1 MTIQRKGNQMPEEI
15 KIRYYHID
23 EESARHANASC
34 SFYELKPGSATAE
47 YRALA
52 DKAAEIHNRPHLS

>member
-1 MTIQRKGNQMPEEI
+1 MPEEI